1 MSYLESL
8 DTDALLLLANKIT
21 VEYNQ
26 IRRNFVS
33 KAKYYDRQAISNNY
47 HKEDDMIEMLE
58 KMKTIKGRYKAVADI
73 LVRRDRRNPMDGW
86 QHTNNDL
93 FAGGDILHSA

>member
-8 DTDALLLLANKIT
+8 ANDELLLLANKIT
-21 VEYNQ
+21 AEYNRVRKQ
-26 IRRNFVS
+26 FVD

-47 HKEDDMIEMLE
+47 HKEDDMVELLE
-58 KMKTIKGRYKAVADI
+58 KLKTIKGRYKAIADI
-73 LVRRDRRNPMDGW
+73 LVRRDQRNPMEGW

-93 FAGGDILHSA
+93 FIGRDILHSA